1 MGRAGAAR
9 GSFSMNGIGKQA
21 AFYRGYL
28 PDDRS
33 LGPLTVLLPT
43 TVALWLLLYVC
54 VGGYAPQGVAS
65 FDTQRSACPLEI
77 DPQMK
82 SRADLSLMLGLLG
95 SDRVASTE
103 DGSPIGIRR

>member
-1 MGRAGAAR
+1 
-9 GSFSMNGIGKQA
+9 MNGIGKQA

-33 LGPLTVLLPT
+33 LAPVTVLLSA

-54 VGGYAPQGVAS
+54 VEGHAPQGVAS
-65 FDTQRSACPLEI
+65 FDAQRCGCPLEI

-82 SRADLSLMLGLLG
+82 RGADLSAMLGLLG
-95 SDRVASTE
+95 NDRVASTE
-103 DGSPIGIRR
+103 DGSPADKEATE